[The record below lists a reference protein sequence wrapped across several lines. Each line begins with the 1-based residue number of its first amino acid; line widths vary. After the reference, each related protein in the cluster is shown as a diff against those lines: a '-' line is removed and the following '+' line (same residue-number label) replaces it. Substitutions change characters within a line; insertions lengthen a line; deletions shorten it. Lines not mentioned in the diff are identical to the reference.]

1 MSMPPDPINP
11 NPKRPP
17 AKPKT
22 VPEAVSS
29 NKRPRVPKLPGKAT
43 GSGKPGS
50 QPT

>member
-1 MSMPPDPINP
+1 MSMPPPI

-22 VPEAVSS
+22 VPEAVSD
-29 NKRPRVPKLPGKAT
+29 NKKPRIKTLAAKKGT
-43 GSGKPGS
+43 GKPGS

>member
-1 MSMPPDPINP
+1 MNTPAPINP
-11 NPKRPP
+11 KPKRPP

-29 NKRPRVPKLPGKAT
+29 NKRPVLPGKAS
-43 GSGKPGS
+43 GSKGKVGS